1 MKSIAVIGAGAWG
14 TALAIT
20 AHRDDRRVVLWA
32 HESDI
37 AATVAQNGENSLFL
51 PGAPLDRTIHITND
65 LATAAEAD
73 AVLLAAPAQ
82 HIRAVST
89 ALAPHLAAGVPVVIC
104 AKGIEQTSA
113 RLMSEVLEETLPE
126 ARLAVLSGPT
136 FAIEVARGLPAAAT
150 LACADTALGEALIE
164 AIGTPR
170 FRLYL
175 SDDLIG
181 AQIGGAVKNVL
192 AIASGVVAGRR
203 LGDNARAALI
213 ARGLVELAR
222 LATAKGGRPETVAG
236 LSGLGDLILTCTSL
250 QSRNCSLG
258 AALGEGHSLKDVLA
272 ARRTV
277 AEGVYSAAAVHRLA
291 QEFALDMPIST
302 AVDQVV
308 NGQADIDTTIDALLA
323 RPLKPE
329 GLAF

>member
-1 MKSIAVIGAGAWG
+1 MKCIAVIGAGAWG

-32 HESDI
+32 HKSDI

-51 PGAPLDRTIHITND
+51 PGAPLDKTIHITND
-65 LATAAEAD
+65 LATAAKAD

-113 RLMSEVLEETLPE
+113 RLMSEVLGETLPE

-213 ARGLVELAR
+213 TRGLVELAR
-222 LATAKGGRPETVAG
+222 LATAKGGRSETVAG

-277 AEGVYSAAAVHRLA
+277 AEGVYSAAAVRRLA